1 MLTDLSYDGCGLETT
16 VQFNPGER
24 IELSILRR
32 GAIVA
37 QVRWCVGGRAGLTFE
52 AMPAAQKRLSRA
64 NKRTEVAAE
73 AALRRAGNASHRV
86 RVQEV
91 SVSGCRLELVDRP
104 DVGEHVWVKF
114 DGLEAIEAT
123 VCWIAGFKAGL
134 KYTKPIHPAV
144 FDLLLTRVRR

>member
-1 MLTDLSYDGCGLETT
+1 MWPRSAGVWADARGLHSR
-16 VQFNPGER
+16 PCPR
-24 IELSILRR
+24 PKSDCR
-32 GAIVA
+32 GPISEPRSLPKRPCAA
-37 QVRWCVGGRAGLTFE
+37 RE
-52 AMPAAQKRLSRA
+52 MPAIAYACRKFRFPD
-64 NKRTEVAAE
+64 
-73 AALRRAGNASHRV
+73 AGWDF
-86 RVQEV
+86 
-91 SVSGCRLELVDRP
+91 VDRP